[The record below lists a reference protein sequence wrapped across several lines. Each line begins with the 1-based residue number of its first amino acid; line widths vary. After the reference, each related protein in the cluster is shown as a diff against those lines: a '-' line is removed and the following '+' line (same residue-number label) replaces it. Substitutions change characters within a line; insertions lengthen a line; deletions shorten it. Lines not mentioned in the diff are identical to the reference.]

1 MGTGAW
7 ANLTSCCNR
16 NETSGNILR
25 ENEKNGNENENVFG
39 EDGEKE
45 NDVNNKLIG
54 YNTQQKI
61 RELKTYRFFINS
73 LYSLMMINDSVEKKE
88 FYFIKKSWIRS
99 WYKYTCYEQIR
110 PLLIKNEINN
120 EIDFH
125 KIILDHKK
133 EINFEGFIEKTKP
146 EPIQFFEINNLN
158 TNIKE
163 NFYIFNLKI
172 LKKFVE
178 IYGVYEN
185 IDDKK
190 TLFTLEGE
198 IGKGR
203 IIFDVK
209 EYILIMVLNKN
220 WEIKQIMVIFGKES
234 EHKQFMKNIY
244 GRALTYISKE
254 LKKIVQKKKMINY
267 KKDEIFIYDDRDFVK
282 QEFFNNNKNLKNN
295 YKIKNVENNENKKNR
310 EQKNFYK
317 TNQNENNENIDIKI
331 GNEEMKEI

>member
-54 YNTQQKI
+54 YNTKQKI

-254 LKKIVQKKKMINY
+254 LKKIVQKKKMI
-267 KKDEIFIYDDRDFVK
+267 
-282 QEFFNNNKNLKNN
+282 
-295 YKIKNVENNENKKNR
+295 
-310 EQKNFYK
+310 
-317 TNQNENNENIDIKI
+317 T
-331 GNEEMKEI
+331 

>member
-317 TNQNENNENIDIKI
+317 TNQNENIDIKI
-331 GNEEMKEI
+331 GNEEMEEI

>member
-25 ENEKNGNENENVFG
+25 ENEKNGNENENFFG

-331 GNEEMKEI
+331 GNEEMEEI